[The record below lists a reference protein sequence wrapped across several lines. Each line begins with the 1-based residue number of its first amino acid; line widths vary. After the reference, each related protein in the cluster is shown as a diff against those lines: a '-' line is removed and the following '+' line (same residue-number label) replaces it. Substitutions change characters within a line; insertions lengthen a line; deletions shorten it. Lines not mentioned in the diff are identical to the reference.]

1 MKTVMLFLLTSLTYV
16 QPFHGANATM
26 RCLNGPKSIKG
37 VFKNSTAVFSGEVV
51 EIRSGVNFLQAQFRV
66 EHSWKG
72 VKAEQVSVFTE
83 NTAESPHYRVGE
95 KYLVFAGIRE
105 GKLFTG
111 NCSRTKRLE
120 YADEDLKQLGEGKS
134 YSNADYG
141 AVTRFKQIRRNPC
154 GPICR

>member
-1 MKTVMLFLLTSLTYV
+1 MKTVVLFLLTSLTYV
-16 QPFHGANATM
+16 LPCHEANSTM
-26 RCLNGPKSIKG
+26 RCLDGPKSIKG

-51 EIRSGVNFLQAQFRV
+51 EIRSGVNFLQAEFRV
-66 EHSWKG
+66 ERSWKG
-72 VKAEQVSVFTE
+72 VEAEQVSVFTE

-95 KYLVFAGIRE
+95 KYLVFAGTRD

-134 YSNADYG
+134 HTKAD
-141 AVTRFKQIRRNPC
+141 
-154 GPICR
+154 

>member
-26 RCLNGPKSIKG
+26 RCLNGPKSIKV

-72 VKAEQVSVFTE
+72 VEAEQVSVFTE

-120 YADEDLKQLGEGKS
+120 YADEELKQLGEGKS
-134 YSNADYG
+134 HANAE
-141 AVTRFKQIRRNPC
+141 
-154 GPICR
+154 

>member
-1 MKTVMLFLLTSLTYV
+1 MKTVVLFLLISLTCV
-16 QPFHGANATM
+16 PPCHGTNATI

-72 VKAEQVSVFTE
+72 VEAEQVSVFTE

-95 KYLVFAGIRE
+95 KYLVFAGVRD

-111 NCSRTKRLE
+111 NCSRTKRLD
-120 YADEDLKQLGEGKS
+120 YADEDLKQLGPGKS
-134 YSNADYG
+134 HTNAE
-141 AVTRFKQIRRNPC
+141 
-154 GPICR
+154 